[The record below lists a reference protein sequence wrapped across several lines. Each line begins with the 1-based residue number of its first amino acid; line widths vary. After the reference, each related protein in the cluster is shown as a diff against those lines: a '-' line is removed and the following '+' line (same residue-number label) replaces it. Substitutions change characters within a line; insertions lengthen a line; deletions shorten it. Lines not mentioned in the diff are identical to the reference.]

1 MKRRDFLTKSAAAI
15 VAVPAVAVAG
25 VELAAPEPEQYD
37 RNTDFDLFNVYHAGW
52 KPRVTPRHPDLPWK
66 MCGLGHTKLVDREEF
81 ERIKAGKDPRWTVT
95 PPAPSDE
102 A

>member
-25 VELAAPEPEQYD
+25 AELAAPEPEQDD
-37 RNTDFDLFNVYHAGW
+37 RNTDFDLFNIYQTGW
-52 KPRVTPRHPDLPWK
+52 TPRVTPNKPPPFLLAGP
-66 MCGLGHTKLVDREEF
+66 GHTRLVDSEEF
-81 ERIKAGKDPRWTVT
+81 ERIKAGNDPAWTTV
-95 PPAPSDE
+95 PPTPSDE